1 MNLGLLLMPSLTVS
15 SQSNLLSALACQ
27 NEGRPPV
34 WIMRQ
39 AGRYLPE
46 YQAIRKDHSLEEMFR
61 NPELIFEITKQPLD
75 ILGVDAAILFADIL
89 HIPLSLGFD
98 VTFPGK
104 GGPVVAPTMQSADDL
119 IQISPQPVDEAL
131 GFVREGIDLIKKE
144 IKQPLIGFCG
154 GPFTVMTYMTGKK
167 VKKWLYSDPE
177 SALEL
182 LQILTDQSIA
192 YLKMQVKA
200 GVDAIQ
206 IFDSWANLLSRK
218 EFCRFALPFLGQ
230 IVQAME
236 GTPVIIFSRASSQFV
251 SDIVS
256 VKPNAISFDWTYS
269 MQEIR
274 RHVPPNIAVQGN
286 LDPELLYAPIPVIE
300 KETTKLLSSMEGDPG
315 YIVNLGH
322 GVLPDIPVDHV
333 KAFVN
338 TVKDFSPRNAHSK
351 FTLPCRSGGHGA

>member
-1 MNLGLLLMPSLTVS
+1 MNLDLPSMPSSTVS
-15 SQSNLLSALACQ
+15 SEPSLLKALACQ
-27 NEGRPPV
+27 NGGRPPI

-46 YQAIRKDHSLEEMFR
+46 YQAIRKNYSLEEMFR
-61 NPELIFEITKQPLD
+61 NPNLIFEITKQPLD
-75 ILGVDAAILFADIL
+75 ILDVDAAILFADIL

-104 GGPVVAPTMQSADDL
+104 RGPVIAPTVQSADDL
-119 IQISPQPVDEAL
+119 IQITPRPVEEVL

-144 IKQPLIGFCG
+144 IKKPLIGFCG

-167 VKKWLYSDPE
+167 IKKWLYTDPE

-192 YLKMQVKA
+192 YLKMQIAA

-206 IFDSWANLLSRK
+206 VFDSWANLLSRK
-218 EFCRFALPFLGQ
+218 EFSLFALPFLSQ
-230 IVQAME
+230 IVQAIK

-251 SDIVS
+251 SEIVS
-256 VKPNAISFDWTYS
+256 IKPNAISFDWTYS
-269 MQEIR
+269 MQEMR

-286 LDPELLYAPIPVIE
+286 LDPELLYASIAAIE
-300 KETTKLLSSMEGDPG
+300 RETTKLLCSMKGDPG

-338 TVKDFSPRNAHSK
+338 AVKNFSS
-351 FTLPCRSGGHGA
+351 RSP